1 MNKNVINCAALLTI
15 HSVLSNADRIKNNDE
30 YFTNL
35 HNALYNV
42 IVEFAKYLKEMDI
55 KIKYLHYMIN
65 IFKRKNLKAE
75 L

>member
-42 IVEFAKYLKEMDI
+42 IVEFAKYLKEDDI
-55 KIKYLHYMIN
+55 ENIKKKDL
-65 IFKRKNLKAE
+65 
-75 L
+75 